1 MRFRR
6 TSERHT
12 ARLRRHVRQLIFPP
26 LQRRKKPLGK
36 ADDRS
41 SVELSKQG
49 AKLPLRDVRFFMR
62 LVSFGRLE
70 SGTPYLSW
78 PAMKCGGSR
87 HQKNMCFLLD
97 EAMQRD
103 GKRRNRR
110 TLLNLKGNRK
120 SDTDTETRTKNR
132 MPRSTRRLADE
143 QRETS

>member
-1 MRFRR
+1 MFGSSSSRR
-6 TSERHT
+6 CSAEKNLWVRPMT
-12 ARLRRHVRQLIFPP
+12 AV
-26 LQRRKKPLGK
+26 
-36 ADDRS
+36 RS
-41 SVELSKQG
+41 SFPSKALSCRF
-49 AKLPLRDVRFFMR
+49 AMSVFFMR

-110 TLLNLKGNRK
+110 TLLNRKGNRK